1 MKKIML
7 ESDIRILALI
17 ITCIT
22 ECTKILFGD
31 LVVTCDETVN
41 TLKIAPVI
49 PFNGMNYW
57 LIAVAVL
64 AIMCLL

>member
-17 ITCIT
+17 ITCKT
-22 ECTKILFGD
+22 ECTKSLFGD

-41 TLKIAPVI
+41 TLKIAPI
-49 PFNGMNYW
+49 SPINGMNYC